1 MFACARA
8 GAPVKSFSFYIHYV
22 HFFTTLCVSGGCLV
36 NIAVNIVNIVNIEW
50 PHPQP
55 LPRREGSPCGGT
67 AIEEYWYWREYCL
80 VLSGILF
87 GTIGNAAFS
96 MSQRV
101 GRFVPTGGTICPNG
115 WDNHEVYCSV
125 LPSILF
131 HSSFRGLFRM
141 APPSLRRR
149 GQGWGSF
156 HLPFRGGLRGAVA
169 LFYVHYVHCYV
180 HSATF

>member
-1 MFACARA
+1 MYACARA

-80 VLSGILF
+80 VLSGMLLSACPN
-87 GTIGNAAFS
+87 GWDDL
-96 MSQRV
+96 SQRV
-101 GRFVPTGGTICPNG
+101 GRFVPMGGTITKYIVLCFLRYYFIPHSAAFSG
-115 WDNHEVYCSV
+115 WL
-125 LPSILF
+125 LPLF
-131 HSSFRGLFRM
+131 G
-141 APPSLRRR
+141 
-149 GQGWGSF
+149 GGV
-156 HLPFRGGLRGAVA
+156 RGGVP
-169 LFYVHYVHCYV
+169 
-180 HSATF
+180 STFPSEEG